1 MLEGLEFKPFANNTV
16 KSLTTNDLSKSFHV
30 VPIGK
35 TAGTKNFMSK
45 NAGTISSIGN
55 AVSSITGA
63 MSNMNGSIS
72 AEAGAAREGMRSAI
86 GQFGP

>member
-1 MLEGLEFKPFANNTV
+1 MGLYNYTSGDKTYTRKKAKAAGIDLKNT
-16 KSLTTNDLSKSFHV
+16 TRTLSKT
-30 VPIGK
+30 GK
-35 TAGTKNFMSK
+35 TV
-45 NAGTISSIGN
+45 SSIGN